1 MMPVGTGRS
10 WLRRHRPRMWQ
21 ALRMT
26 ASAVVT
32 FALGSVLGL
41 SQGFWAVI
49 AAIIVIQSNI
59 GGSLKAALEQLVGS
73 LCGAVY
79 GAAIAFAIPH
89 QAPVTLGLALIIA
102 VGPLAVLATFS
113 PGFRIAPITAI
124 IVLLSTIGVTLGPV
138 GFAVER
144 VLEVALGCA
153 VGLAVS
159 VLLVPA
165 RAYGSVLRV
174 AGQVATLLG
183 EQLEALA
190 DIGNR
195 PGFDISALPTEIR
208 QTLGTLE
215 TLSGEASRERRSRL
229 ADGPDSEP
237 LSRTLARLHVDVSTL
252 GRILNAPLP
261 AEVHQRLAEAWSDV
275 ARAAAGLLKHIGQAL
290 PTQQSP
296 TSLDSVV
303 KAIAAY
309 EAAVADVRRDGLTRD
324 LPNDAVARVFALGFV
339 LDQFQRNL
347 EDLVSRTMEVQ
358 CAK

>member
-1 MMPVGTGRS
+1 MMPVGPGWS
-10 WLRRHRPRMWQ
+10 WLRQHQPRMRQ

-26 ASAVVT
+26 ASAAVA

-49 AAIIVIQSNI
+49 AALIVTQSSI
-59 GGSLKAALEQLVGS
+59 GGSLKAALEQLIGS

-89 QAPVTLGLALIIA
+89 QAPVTLGLALIVA

-124 IVLLSTIGVTLGPV
+124 IVLLSTIGVTLGPI

-144 VLEVALGCA
+144 VLEVVLGCA
-153 VGLAVS
+153 AGLAVS
-159 VLLVPA
+159 VLIVPA
-165 RAYGSVLRV
+165 RAYGAVLQV
-174 AGQVATLLG
+174 AGQAATLLG

-190 DIGNR
+190 DIWNR
-195 PGFDISALPTEIR
+195 LGFDVSALPTEIR

-215 TLSGEASRERRSRL
+215 MLSSEASRERRSWL
-229 ADGPDSEP
+229 ADEPDPEP

-252 GRILNAPLP
+252 GRILTEPLP
-261 AEVHQRLAEAWSDV
+261 AEVHRRLAEPWSDV
-275 ARAAAGLLKHIGQAL
+275 ARAAAGLLRHIGQAL
-290 PTQQSP
+290 PTRHSP
-296 TSLDSVV
+296 QSLDPVV

-309 EAAVADVRRDGLTRD
+309 EAAVAEVRRDGLTRD
-324 LPNDAVARVFALGFV
+324 LPDNAVARVFALGFV
-339 LDQFQRNL
+339 LDQFRRNL
-347 EDLVSRTMEVQ
+347 EDLVSRTIEVQ
-358 CAK
+358 RSK

>member
-1 MMPVGTGRS
+1 
-10 WLRRHRPRMWQ
+10 L
-21 ALRMT
+21 
-26 ASAVVT
+26 
-32 FALGSVLGL
+32 
-41 SQGFWAVI
+41 I
-49 AAIIVIQSNI
+49 
-59 GGSLKAALEQLVGS
+59 GS

-79 GAAIAFAIPH
+79 GAAIAYAIPH
-89 QAPVTLGLALIIA
+89 HTPVTLGLALIVA

-159 VLLVPA
+159 VLIVPA

-174 AGQVATLLG
+174 AGQTATLLG
-183 EQLEALA
+183 QQLEALA
-190 DIGNR
+190 DIWNR
-195 PGFDISALPTEIR
+195 SGFDISALPTEIR

-215 TLSGEASRERRSRL
+215 MLSSEAARERRSRL
-229 ADGPDSEP
+229 ADEPDPEP

-252 GRILNAPLP
+252 GRILTEPLSE
-261 AEVHQRLAEAWSDV
+261 EVHQRLAEPWSDV
-275 ARAAAGLLKHIGQAL
+275 ARAAARLLRHIGQVL
-290 PTQQSP
+290 PARQPP
-296 TSLDSVV
+296 TSLDPVV

-309 EAAVADVRRDGLTRD
+309 EAVVADVRRNGLTRG

-339 LDQFQRNL
+339 LDQFRRNL

-358 CAK
+358 SSR

>member
-1 MMPVGTGRS
+1 
-10 WLRRHRPRMWQ
+10 MWQ

-26 ASAVVT
+26 ASAAAT

-41 SQGFWAVI
+41 SEGFWAVI
-49 AAIIVIQSNI
+49 AALIVTQSSI
-59 GGSLKAALEQLVGS
+59 GGSLKAALEQLIGS

-79 GAAIAFAIPH
+79 GAAVAFAIPH
-89 QAPVTLGLALIIA
+89 QTPVALGLALVIA

-165 RAYGSVLRV
+165 PAYGAVLRL
-174 AGQVATLLG
+174 AGRAASLLG

-190 DIGNR
+190 DIRDR
-195 PGFDISALPTEIR
+195 PGFDVSALPTEIR

-215 TLSGEASRERRSRL
+215 TLSGEAARERRSRL
-229 ADGPDSEP
+229 ADEPDPEP

-252 GRILNAPLP
+252 GRILAEPLP
-261 AEVHQRLAEAWSDV
+261 AEVHRRLAGPWSDV
-275 ARAAAGLLKHIGQAL
+275 ARAAAGLLRHIGQAL
-290 PTQQSP
+290 PTRQSP
-296 TSLDSVV
+296 KSLDPVI

-324 LPNDAVARVFALGFV
+324 LPNDAVARVFALGFI
-339 LDQFQRNL
+339 LDQFRRNL
-347 EDLVSRTMEVQ
+347 EDLVSRAME
-358 CAK
+358 AKHSK

>member
-1 MMPVGTGRS
+1 MIAAPRRARSTTGGSSLPPRSMMPAGSGRS

-26 ASAVVT
+26 AAAVVT

-49 AAIIVIQSNI
+49 AALIVTQSSI
-59 GGSLKAALEQLVGS
+59 GGSLKATLEQLIGS

-89 QAPVTLGLALIIA
+89 QAPVSLGLALVVA

-144 VLEVALGCA
+144 VLEIALGCA

-165 RAYGSVLRV
+165 HAYGAVLRV
-174 AGQVATLLG
+174 AGQAASLLG
-183 EQLEALA
+183 EQLDALA
-190 DIGNR
+190 DVRDR
-195 PGFDISALPTEIR
+195 PGFDVSAL
-208 QTLGTLE
+208 
-215 TLSGEASRERRSRL
+215 RS
-229 ADGPDSEP
+229 E
-237 LSRTLARLHVDVSTL
+237 
-252 GRILNAPLP
+252 
-261 AEVHQRLAEAWSDV
+261 
-275 ARAAAGLLKHIGQAL
+275 
-290 PTQQSP
+290 
-296 TSLDSVV
+296 
-303 KAIAAY
+303 
-309 EAAVADVRRDGLTRD
+309 
-324 LPNDAVARVFALGFV
+324 
-339 LDQFQRNL
+339 
-347 EDLVSRTMEVQ
+347 
-358 CAK
+358 

>member
-1 MMPVGTGRS
+1 MMPAGSGRS
-10 WLRRHRPRMWQ
+10 WLRRHQPRMRQ

-26 ASAVVT
+26 ASAAVA

-41 SQGFWAVI
+41 SEGFWAVI
-49 AAIIVIQSNI
+49 AALIVTQSSI
-59 GGSLKAALEQLVGS
+59 GGSLKAALEQLIGS

-89 QAPVTLGLALIIA
+89 QAPVWLGLALIVA

-124 IVLLSTIGVTLGPV
+124 IVLLSTVGVTLGPV

-153 VGLAVS
+153 AGLAVS
-159 VLLVPA
+159 VLIVPA
-165 RAYGSVLRV
+165 RAYGAVLRV
-174 AGQVATLLG
+174 AGQTATLLG

-190 DIGNR
+190 DIWNR
-195 PGFDISALPTEIR
+195 SGFDVSALPTEIR

-215 TLSGEASRERRSRL
+215 MLSSEASRERRSRL
-229 ADGPDSEP
+229 ADEPDPEP

-252 GRILNAPLP
+252 GRILTKPLP
-261 AEVHQRLAEAWSDV
+261 AEVHRRLAEPWSDV
-275 ARAAAGLLKHIGQAL
+275 ARAAAGLLSHIGQAL
-290 PTQQSP
+290 PLRQPP
-296 TSLDSVV
+296 TSLDPVV

-309 EAAVADVRRDGLTRD
+309 EAGVAEVRRDGLTRD
-324 LPNDAVARVFALGFV
+324 LPDDAVARVFALGFV
-339 LDQFQRNL
+339 LDQFRRNL

-358 CAK
+358 RSK

>member
-1 MMPVGTGRS
+1 MMPVGSGRS
-10 WLRRHRPRMWQ
+10 WLRRHQPRMWQ

-26 ASAVVT
+26 ASAAVT
-32 FALGSVLGL
+32 FALGTALGL

-49 AAIIVIQSNI
+49 AALIVTQSSI

-79 GAAIAFAIPH
+79 GAAIAFAVPH
-89 QAPVTLGLALIIA
+89 QAPVSLGLALIIA

-138 GFAVER
+138 AFAVER
-144 VLEVALGCA
+144 VLEIALGCA
-153 VGLAVS
+153 VGLTVS
-159 VLLVPA
+159 VLIVPA
-165 RAYGSVLRV
+165 RAYTSVLRV
-174 AGQVATLLG
+174 AGQAATLLG
-183 EQLEALA
+183 EQLETLA
-190 DIGNR
+190 EIRNR
-195 PGFDISALPTEIR
+195 SGFDASALPTEIR
-208 QTLGTLE
+208 KTLGTLE

-229 ADGPDSEP
+229 ADEPDSEP

-252 GRILNAPLP
+252 RRILAEPLSE
-261 AEVHQRLAEAWSDV
+261 EVHQRLAEPWSDV
-275 ARAAAGLLKHIGQAL
+275 AKTAAALLRHIGQAL
-290 PTQQSP
+290 PTRQP
-296 TSLDSVV
+296 PESLDPVV
-303 KAIAAY
+303 EAIAAY

-339 LDQFQRNL
+339 LDQFRRNL

-358 CAK
+358 RSK